1 MLLLKT
7 TYICRH
13 NHDIYLPVVVAS
25 HIIICCV
32 SFIFDGKFEC
42 TMF

>member
-7 TYICRH
+7 TYIYRH
-13 NHDIYLPVVVAS
+13 NHDIYLPVAVAS

-32 SFIFDGKFEC
+32 SFIFDGKFEY